1 MAAAMVTDAQ
11 VKLLRRRRMQGN
23 SDEAAAAAAG
33 MTVPTAR
40 RWRSGPMPSHSKRQR
55 HWRTRVDPFASVW
68 ETEILPLLE
77 ADDKGVLQSTAILD
91 ELVRRHGGQVL
102 PGQVRTLQRR
112 IRDWRAL
119 YGPQREV
126 FFEQVHE
133 PGREGSCDFTHCDD
147 LEVTIAGEQFD
158 HLLFT
163 MTLSFSKRGS
173 VTLARS
179 ESYEAL
185 VHGFQRALWSF
196 GGSPLFVRMD
206 NMSAATHELRR
217 SGGRSLNQRF
227 AAVLAHY
234 GMRISLITAGRAH
247 ENGIA
252 EQRNFRVKSAILQA
266 LILRGSRDFT
276 DTATYQK
283 FVDEVTDR
291 RVDYNQAFATER
303 EHLRELPPAPVP
315 DYTIYEPKV
324 RRWSTIRIASR
335 TYSVP
340 SRLIGHQVIVHQ
352 HPEHVAVY
360 YRGKLTE
367 TMPRLRG
374 KLDHR
379 IDYRHIIASLARKP
393 GAFARY
399 RYRES
404 LFPTLVF
411 RRGYDRLRELH
422 GERADVEYVR
432 ILESAARTMQC
443 LVERAL
449 EKLMSTPAVF
459 GYAEVKAL
467 LDPEP
472 ARVPV
477 VYIGQ
482 PDLHVYDDLLMAA
495 GGCA

>member
-11 VKLLRRRRMQGN
+11 VKLLRRWRMHGK
-23 SDEAAAAAAG
+23 SEEVAAAAAG

-40 RWRSGPMPSHSKRQR
+40 RWRSGPMPSHSKRPR
-55 HWRTRVDPFASVW
+55 HWRTRTDPFAALW
-68 ETEILPLLE
+68 DAEILPLLL
-77 ADDKGVLQSTAILD
+77 ADDKGVLQATAVLE
-91 ELVRRHGGQVL
+91 ELARRHGGEVA

-133 PGREGSCDFTHCDD
+133 PGREAACDFTHCDD
-147 LEVTIAGEQFD
+147 LEVTIAGEQLD

-173 VTLARS
+173 VTLAYS

-185 VHGFQRALWSF
+185 VRGFQRGLWAF
-196 GGSPLFVRMD
+196 GGAPSVVRMD

-217 SGGRSLNQRF
+217 SGGRTLNRRF
-227 AAVLAHY
+227 ADVLDHY
-234 GMRISLITAGRAH
+234 GMRASLITAGRAH
-247 ENGIA
+247 ENGVA
-252 EQRNFRVKSAILQA
+252 EQRNFRVKSAMLQA

-276 DTATYQK
+276 DTAAYQR
-283 FVDEVTDR
+283 FVDEVTAR
-291 RVDYNQAFATER
+291 RLDCQQAFAIER

-315 DYTIYEPKV
+315 DYTVYEPKV
-324 RRWSTIRIASR
+324 RRWSTIRIATR

-340 SRLIGHQVIVHQ
+340 SRLIGHEVLVHQ
-352 HPEHVAVY
+352 HPEYVAVY

-411 RRGYDRLRELH
+411 RRGYDRLCELH

-432 ILESAARTMQC
+432 ILELAARTMQC

-449 EKLMSTPAVF
+449 ETLLGAQAAF
-459 GYAEVKAL
+459 GYADVKTL

-477 VYIGQ
+477 VHIGQ
-482 PDLHVYDDLLMAA
+482 PDLRVYDDLLMVA